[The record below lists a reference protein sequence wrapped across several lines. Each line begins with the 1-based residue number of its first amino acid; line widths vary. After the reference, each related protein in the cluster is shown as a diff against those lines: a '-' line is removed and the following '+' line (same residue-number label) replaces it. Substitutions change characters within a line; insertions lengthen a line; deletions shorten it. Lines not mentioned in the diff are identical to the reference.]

1 MPRLPQ
7 VGGDNSSWGHILNDY
22 LLVEHNADGTLK
34 IRSEG
39 IPATIADGSIVA
51 SKLSSSIN
59 SNLSSAQTAVQ
70 SVNGKS
76 GTSVT
81 LNAGDVSA
89 IASSVPVVTK
99 PTIGMHSVMDSTYG
113 ATGDGSTNDS
123 AAIQAAINAAN
134 TAGGGVVY
142 FPPGVY
148 RIGTRIELKSSVSL
162 LGAGREFTRL
172 RAMSGLT
179 TAVVVGL
186 SGAAVSNIAISK
198 LSIDGDYSSTALNLN
213 GLQVTNGSTI
223 TIDECAVTNVANTG
237 IVLTTCTSCVVTRSR
252 VSYTGGAQAGVG
264 FGVLLSGG
272 TNSKVHDCHFSA
284 CNGMN
289 IGGNTNALNA
299 SIVGNICDHTGT
311 PRTTVSGA
319 GQNPAVSGTLTV
331 VSTSGFPA
339 EGTLTVA
346 GIVGVVSYTGLTATT
361 FTGCGGASGTAIDG
375 GVARNGYESIG
386 FTDGCEQWLVKGNRS
401 IDSGDNG
408 ISASANRSIVEGN
421 IIDSPQ
427 FHGIALAGGS
437 NSQVIGNWIRNPGS
451 STSNAYSGIRVT
463 DQANS
468 IIALNRIY
476 DDRGGSAM
484 MRSGIRE
491 LNNSTNA
498 TYVANRTTGPLSF
511 DYELA
516 SASTSQLV
524 EGRRYAAVTVSGAT
538 TVATDISV
546 TRLRRVE
553 VTTTSAFTIGE
564 PTNEF
569 TSAIVTYVIYN
580 NSGGTLGTVTW
591 DPVFKLAGT
600 WNSPANGL
608 SKAISFVYDGT
619 SWIETAGTGGGGGTG
634 DATLETAVATFIR
647 TTVAAGANSNLACN
661 ALYSTSNVTR
671 WPLTRAARVV
681 GVSISPVS
689 ALSGG
694 TLTAKVTKN
703 GSVQS
708 SLNTTISNGET
719 TKVLDLGYA
728 SGVSF
733 ASGDSIG
740 VLIDT
745 DSSHAPAQNVVVL
758 VHYTTA

>member
-1 MPRLPQ
+1 MAETPRLPTP
-7 VGGDNSSWGHILNDY
+7 GGDDGNWGTILNNFLSQAHDSTGVIKSGSIAKAQ
-22 LLVEHNADGTLK
+22 LAAPVQSSLDAADAAL
-34 IRSEG
+34 
-39 IPATIADGSIVA
+39 PASQKGAANGVASLDGS
-51 SKLSSSIN
+51 SR
-59 SNLSSAQTAVQ
+59 LSSAQIPTGLVTEAEIGYI
-70 SVNGKS
+70 SV
-76 GTSVT
+76 VD
-81 LNAGDVSA
+81 AA
-89 IASSVPVVTK
+89 
-99 PTIGMHSVMDSTYG
+99 YG
-113 ATGDGSTNDS
+113 ATGNGTTNDS

-142 FPPGVY
+142 FPPGTY
-148 RIGTRIELKSSVSL
+148 RIGTRLELKSGVSL
-162 LGAGREFTRL
+162 VGAGREYTTL
-172 RAMSGLT
+172 RAMSGLS
-179 TAVVVGL
+179 TAVIVGL
-186 SGAAVSNIAISK
+186 SGAAVTNLAIRG
-198 LSIDGDYSSTALNLN
+198 LTINGDYTSTAINMN
-213 GLQVTNGSTI
+213 GIQITNGSNI
-223 TIDECAVTNVANTG
+223 VIDECAVTNVANTG
-237 IVLTTCTSCVVTRSR
+237 IVLTTCTSCTVTDSR

-272 TNSKVHDCHFSA
+272 ANSKVHDCHFIA

-498 TYVANRTTGPLSF
+498 TYVANRTTGPVSF

-516 SASTSQLV
+516 TASTSQLI
-524 EGRRYAAVTVSGAT
+524 EGRRQTTVTVSGAT
-538 TVATDISV
+538 TVATDIST
-546 TRLRRVE
+546 TRLRKVD
-553 VTTTSAFTIGE
+553 VTTTSAFTVGE

-569 TSAIVTYVIYN
+569 TSASVTYVIYN
-580 NSGGTLGTVTW
+580 NSGGSLGTITW
-591 DPVFKLAGT
+591 DPVFKLAGSWT
-600 WNSPANGL
+600 SPANGQ
-608 SKAISFVYDGT
+608 SKAITFVYEGT
-619 SWIETAGTGGGGGTG
+619 SWIESTGTGGGNGN
-634 DATLETAVATFIR
+634 ASLETAVATFIR

-671 WPLTRAARVV
+671 WPLPRDARVV

-719 TKVLDLGYA
+719 TKVLDVGYA

-733 ASGDSIG
+733 VAGDSIG

-745 DSSHAPAQNVVVL
+745 DASHAPAQNVVVL
-758 VHYTTA
+758 VHYTTT

>member
-1 MPRLPQ
+1 MAENPRLP
-7 VGGDNSSWGHILNDY
+7 VPGGDEGNWGNILNNFLSQAHDSTG
-22 LLVEHNADGTLK
+22 VIKT
-34 IRSEG
+34 
-39 IPATIADGSIVA
+39 GSISKTQLAAQVQASLDAADVA
-51 SKLSSSIN
+51 LPASQKGAASGVATLDSSSKLTN
-59 SNLSSAQTAVQ
+59 SQLPTGLLTDAELGVK
-70 SVNGKS
+70 SV
-76 GTSVT
+76 VD
-81 LNAGDVSA
+81 AA
-89 IASSVPVVTK
+89 
-99 PTIGMHSVMDSTYG
+99 YG
-113 ATGDGSTNDS
+113 ATGNGTTNDA
-123 AAIQAAINAAN
+123 AAIQAAINAAEA
-134 TAGGGVVY
+134 AGGGIVY
-142 FPPGVY
+142 FPPGTY
-148 RIGTRIELKSSVSL
+148 RIGTRIELKSGVSL
-162 LGAGREFTRL
+162 VGAGREYTTL
-172 RAMSGLT
+172 RGMSGLT
-179 TAVVVGL
+179 TAVIVGL
-186 SGAAVSNIAISK
+186 SGAAVSNLAIRG
-198 LSIDGDYSSTALNLN
+198 LTINGDFMSTAINLN
-213 GLQVTNGSTI
+213 GIQVTNGSNVVV
-223 TIDECAVTNVANTG
+223 DECAVTNVAYTG
-237 IVLTTCTSCVVTRSR
+237 IVFTTSTSCVVTGSR

-272 TNSKVHDCHFSA
+272 TNSKVHDCHFIA

-289 IGGNTNALNA
+289 IGGNSNALNA

-319 GQNPAVSGTLTV
+319 GQNPVSSGTLTV
-331 VSTSGFPA
+331 VSTAGFPA

-361 FTGCGGASGTAIDG
+361 FTGCAGASGTAIDG

-408 ISASANRSIVEGN
+408 ISASANRSVVEGN

-468 IIALNRIY
+468 IVALNRMY

-498 TYVANRTTGPLSF
+498 TYVANRTTGSVSF

-516 SASTSQLV
+516 TASTSQLI
-524 EGRRYAAVTVSGAT
+524 EGRRQATVTVSGAT

-546 TRLRRVE
+546 ARLRKID

-569 TSAIVTYVIYN
+569 TSATLTYVIYN
-580 NSGGTLGTVTW
+580 NSGGSLGTITW

-600 WNSPANGL
+600 WNSPADGV

-634 DATLETAVATFIR
+634 DATLETAAATFVR
-647 TTVAAGANSNLACN
+647 TTVAAGANSNLVCN
-661 ALYSTSNVTR
+661 TLYSTSNVVG
-671 WPLTRAARVV
+671 WPLIRAARVV
-681 GVSISPVS
+681 GVSISTVNV
-689 ALSGG
+689 LSGG
-694 TLTAKVTKN
+694 TLTAKVAKN
-703 GSVQS
+703 GSVQA
-708 SLNTTISNGET
+708 SLNTTISSGEL

-733 ASGDSIG
+733 AAGDRIG

-745 DSSHAPAQNVVVL
+745 DSSYAPAQNVVVL

>member
-1 MPRLPQ
+1 MPRLPIQ
-7 VGGDNSSWGHILNDY
+7 GGDNGTWGTILNEF
-22 LLVEHNADGTLK
+22 LLQEHNADGSLK

-39 IPATIADGSIVA
+39 IPASIADGSITA
-51 SKLSSSIN
+51 SKLSSAVN
-59 SNLSSAQTAVQ
+59 SYLASAQTAVQ
-70 SVNGKS
+70 TVNGKS
-76 GTSVT
+76 GQSVT
-81 LNAGDVSA
+81 LVAGDVSG
-89 IASSVPVVTK
+89 VVSES
-99 PTIGMHSVMDSTYG
+99 TIGLLSVKSPTYG
-113 ATGDGSTNDS
+113 AVGNGSTNDA

-148 RIGTRIELKSSVSL
+148 RIGTRIELKSGVSL
-162 LGAGREFTRL
+162 VGAGKEYTTL
-172 RAMSGLT
+172 KAMSGLT
-179 TAVVVGL
+179 TSVIVGL
-186 SGAAVSNIAISK
+186 SGTAATNLAIRGLK
-198 LSIDGDYSSTALNLN
+198 IDADYSATAINLN
-213 GLQVTNGSTI
+213 GIQITNGSNI
-223 TIDECAVTNVANTG
+223 VIDDCAVTNVANTG
-237 IVLTTCTSCVVTRSR
+237 IVLTTCTSCVVSGSR

-272 TNSKVHDCHFSA
+272 TNCKVHDNHFTA

-331 VSTSGFPA
+331 VSTAGFPA

-346 GIVGVVSYTGLTATT
+346 GVVGVVSYTGLTATT
-361 FTGCGGASGTAIDG
+361 FTGCGGASGTATDG

-408 ISASANRSIVEGN
+408 ISASANRSVVEGN

-498 TYVANRTTGPLSF
+498 TYIANRTTGPVSF

-516 SASTSQLV
+516 TASTSQFI
-524 EGRRYAAVTVSGAT
+524 EGRRQTTVTVSGAT
-538 TVATDISV
+538 TVATDIST
-546 TRLRRVE
+546 TRLRKVD
-553 VTTTSAFTIGE
+553 VTTTSAFTMGE

-569 TSAIVTYVIYN
+569 TSASVTYVIYN
-580 NSGGTLGTVTW
+580 NSGGSLGTITW
-591 DPVFKLAGT
+591 DPVFKLAGSWT
-600 WNSPANGL
+600 SPANGQ
-608 SKAISFVYDGT
+608 SKAITFVYEGT
-619 SWIETAGTGGGGGTG
+619 SWIESTGTGGGSGVG
-634 DATLETAVATFIR
+634 DSTLETAVATFIR

-703 GSVQS
+703 GSVQA

-719 TKVLDLGYA
+719 TKTLDLGYA
-728 SGVSF
+728 SGVIF
-733 ASGDSIG
+733 AAGDSIG

-745 DSSHAPAQNVVVL
+745 DVSHAPAQNVVVL
-758 VHYTTA
+758 VHYTTAS